1 MSDELSEDLEN
12 LIGSVQSKIRL
23 EDTNWKQ
30 DFNTDKITDIKV
42 QFASKYLT
50 WKVFEENV
58 KRNQQALKDI
68 KEDHHR
74 LYIFVKNNQELIY
87 ETIFGSLESDEEH
100 ENDENYK
107 NCQEY
112 KNKKYD
118 VSISVQ

>member
-1 MSDELSEDLEN
+1 
-12 LIGSVQSKIRL
+12 
-23 EDTNWKQ
+23 
-30 DFNTDKITDIKV
+30 
-42 QFASKYLT
+42 
-50 WKVFEENV
+50 V